1 MDVGS
6 IEFIHSRVVHE
17 RDIGTAVLV
26 VSSELDEVI
35 GLADRIAVMYR
46 GRIIGVVGPDTPRE
60 EIGLLMAGI
69 TPDAT
74 GGSPADGAG
83 PTATTDPDVVATTD
97 ADAVSDTGTPATT
110 DRDVPATTDG
120 VVSTEGPGSEDE
132 KDR

>member
-6 IEFIHSRVVHE
+6 IEFIHSQVIHE

-46 GRIIGVVGPDTPRE
+46 GRIIGIVGPDTPRE

-69 TPDAT
+69 TPD
-74 GGSPADGAG
+74 
-83 PTATTDPDVVATTD
+83 
-97 ADAVSDTGTPATT
+97 
-110 DRDVPATTDG
+110 RDVPATGDG
-120 VVSTEGPGSEDE
+120 EAPAPDGPGSEDE
-132 KDR
+132 KA